1 VQKMV
6 ACKKPLAMFPK
17 TVKTNDNC
25 SDKASIKNTS
35 NIKKHSIKEELL
47 DDMDEM
53 NEDQISL
60 LKDTDFLQTI
70 TMTEND
76 IENKFDS
83 NYLKDEQDVYNSIE
97 LNKSKDKL

>member
-1 VQKMV
+1 MV

-17 TVKTNDNC
+17 TAKTNDNC
-25 SDKASIKNTS
+25 SDKVSIKTTS
-35 NIKKHSIKEELL
+35 NIKKYSIKEELL

-83 NYLKDEQDVYNSIE
+83 NHLKDEQDVYNSIE

>member
-1 VQKMV
+1 MV
-6 ACKKPLAMFPK
+6 ASKKPLAMFPK
-17 TVKTNDNC
+17 TAKTNNNC
-25 SDKASIKNTS
+25 SDKMSIKTTS
-35 NIKKHSIKEELL
+35 NIKHNIKEELL

-83 NYLKDEQDVYNSIE
+83 NHLKDEQDVYNSIE

>member
-1 VQKMV
+1 MV
-6 ACKKPLAMFPK
+6 ASKKPLAMFPK
-17 TVKTNDNC
+17 TAKTNDNC
-25 SDKASIKNTS
+25 SDKISIKTTS

-70 TMTEND
+70 AMTEND

-83 NYLKDEQDVYNSIE
+83 NHLKDEQDVYNSIE
-97 LNKSKDKL
+97 VNKSKDKL

>member
-1 VQKMV
+1 MV
-6 ACKKPLAMFPK
+6 ASKKPLAMFPK
-17 TVKTNDNC
+17 TTKTNNNC
-25 SDKASIKNTS
+25 SDKISLKSTS
-35 NIKKHSIKEELL
+35 NIRKHSIKEELL

-83 NYLKDEQDVYNSIE
+83 NHLKDEQDVYNSIE
-97 LNKSKDKL
+97 LNKRKDKL